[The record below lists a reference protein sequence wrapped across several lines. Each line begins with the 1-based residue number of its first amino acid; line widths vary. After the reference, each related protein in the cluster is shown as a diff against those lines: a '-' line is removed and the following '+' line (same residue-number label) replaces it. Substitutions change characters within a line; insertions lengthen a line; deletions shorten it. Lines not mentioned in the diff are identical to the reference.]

1 MTHYDFDTMHRRVEE
16 VVSWD
21 GACNAALALPLLL
34 HYGDLTATRTVMD
47 ACLANLSCLRE
58 SPNAISASFSFVM
71 SAVGSPTALIM
82 AGRSAEAAEIM
93 QSMRIDWKNVGD
105 TVAAWEKSHQAV
117 AEDSNMKPSGFLWT
131 LKSLWGLVGDV
142 DKAELEQFAATL
154 PSPRELALQDV
165 VHVPEY
171 GMGPF
176 SIRMG
181 CGFCSLLW
189 PALLYERLGQT
200 ELALEC
206 CALVVETDQSKGGD
220 PHPEMHSMAHRCRG
234 RILAASGD
242 AEQAEAAFEQS
253 VASASCADLWLLAAL
268 AVRDLAESVLR
279 PAGRGAEGERRLARA
294 AARLASPLAE
304 VRRLP

>member
-1 MTHYDFDTMHRRVEE
+1 MHRRCEE

-21 GACNAALALPLLL
+21 GVCNAALALPLLL

-47 ACLANLSCLRE
+47 SCLANLSCLRE
-58 SPNAISASFSFVM
+58 SPNARSASFTFVM
-71 SAVGSPTALIM
+71 SAVCAPAALLVS
-82 AGRSAEAAEIM
+82 GRSVDAAEIM
-93 QSMRIDWKNVGD
+93 RSLRVDWENVAD
-105 TVAAWEKSHQAV
+105 TVAAWAKGHQIV
-117 AEDSNMKPSGFLWT
+117 AEDSFMKPTGFLWT

-142 DKAELEQFAATL
+142 DEAELEQFVATL

-165 VHVPEY
+165 VHMPEY
-171 GMGPF
+171 AVGPF

-189 PALLYERLGQT
+189 PALLYERLGQA

-242 AEQAEAAFEQS
+242 ASQAEAAFEES
-253 VASASCADLWLLAAL
+253 VASASCADLWLLEAL
-268 AVRDLAESVLR
+268 AIRDLAESVLQ

-294 AARLASPLAE
+294 ATRLASPLAE